1 MVLTN
6 LYFLVFQ
13 VSPNETSGCCD
24 TVSNPGYIDKAT
36 DSHTHKISKTSKN
49 QEAESSCNLLF
60 VLKHYIKCLA
70 VVVAAI

>member
-24 TVSNPGYIDKAT
+24 TASNPGYIDKAVDFILT
-36 DSHTHKISKTSKN
+36 KSRKLVKTKKQN
-49 QEAESSCNLLF
+49 RHVTCFLF
-60 VLKHYIKCLA
+60 
-70 VVVAAI
+70 